1 MRKPAKIQFS
11 FFLALSSIFFLSG
24 CEKYYLSLTN
34 RNVDVN
40 YLAST
45 HVATPDKRQK
55 NPPYGEMII
64 MNWRVPKEVLEKNPE
79 LQLHVLY
86 GDYTQK
92 TFAYPVKK
100 RMGYYTYKD
109 LNEVFT
115 NHKGIITYSAELKL
129 DDGSIYKSWKH
140 QLWVKLIDLENVPQE
155 SDQVAFD
162 EHSIGYL
169 EDDESY
175 QDFFEDGDF
184 EEDDKISDAEYSSSS
199 VESMSRQGS
208 VIESEDFIEEEFSD
222 SD

>member
-64 MNWRVPKEVLEKNPE
+64 MNWRVPKEILEKNPE

-100 RMGYYTYKD
+100 RMGYFTYKD

-115 NHKGIITYSAELKL
+115 NHKGIITYCADLKL
-129 DDGSIYKSWKH
+129 NDGSIYKSWKH
-140 QLWVKLIDLENVPQE
+140 QLWVKLIDLENV
-155 SDQVAFD
+155 SDEKDQIAFD
-162 EHSIGYL
+162 ESVHDL
-169 EDDESY
+169 KDEESY
-175 QDFFEDGDF
+175 QEFF
-184 EEDDKISDAEYSSSS
+184 EEDDFVEDDRISDAAYNSSS
-199 VESMSRQGS
+199 VDSMSRQGS
-208 VIESEDFIEEEFSD
+208 VIDTEDLIEEEFSE